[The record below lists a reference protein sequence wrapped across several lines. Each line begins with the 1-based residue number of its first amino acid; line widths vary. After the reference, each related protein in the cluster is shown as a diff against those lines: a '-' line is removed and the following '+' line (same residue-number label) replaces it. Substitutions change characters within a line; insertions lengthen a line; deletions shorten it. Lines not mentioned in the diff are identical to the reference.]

1 MMITM
6 MSAPTHP
13 VRSPLVSAIWRQRL
27 FLLLI
32 IACFAVPLAL
42 SWWLVGDWRPGGSAQ
57 HGELLDPAQPLED
70 LRFASPEGQSL
81 NVAAF
86 QGFWVLIH
94 AASAAECSAPCQT
107 ALYDMRQVRLALGRD
122 LERVKTLVLLDGP
135 PTDELRQWL
144 AAEHA
149 EMAVG
154 ATDAATQNRLNAA
167 FPVPG
172 PVSEWIYLVDPLGN
186 LLMRYPVTVD
196 PSGIL
201 KDLKR
206 LLRLSKIG

>member
-1 MMITM
+1 MKTT
-6 MSAPTHP
+6 MSAPTRP
-13 VRSPLVSAIWRQRL
+13 VRSPLVTAVWRQRL

-32 IACFAVPLAL
+32 IACFLVPLAL
-42 SWWLVGDWRPGGSAQ
+42 SWWLVADWRPGGSAQ
-57 HGELLDPAQPLED
+57 HGELLDPAQPLAA
-70 LRFASPEGQSL
+70 LPFTSL
-81 NVAAF
+81 DNQPSDTMAF
-86 QGFWVLIH
+86 QGFWLLIH
-94 AASAAECSAPCQT
+94 PASAVECTPRCQT
-107 ALYDMRQVRLALGRD
+107 ALYDMRQVRLALGKD

-135 PTDELRQWL
+135 PTDELRRWL
-144 AAEHA
+144 ATEHT

-154 ATDAATQNRLNAA
+154 VTDAATVDRLNAI
-167 FPVPG
+167 FPIPG
-172 PVSEWIYLVDPLGN
+172 RADEWIYLVDPLGN

>member
-1 MMITM
+1 

-13 VRSPLVSAIWRQRL
+13 GSFPPLATVWRQRL
-27 FLLLI
+27 YLVFI
-32 IACFAVPLAL
+32 VACFAVPLAVA
-42 SWWLVGDWRPGGSAQ
+42 WWLADDWRPGGSAQ
-57 HGELLDPAQPLED
+57 HGELLDPAQPLAD
-70 LRFASPEGQSL
+70 LRFTSLEGLSL
-81 NVAAF
+81 DAAAF
-86 QGFWVLIH
+86 RGFWALIH
-94 AASAAECSAPCQT
+94 TASAAECSPSCQT

-122 LERVKTLVLLDGP
+122 LERVKTLVLLDGS

-144 AAEHA
+144 AVEHA

-154 ATDAATQNRLNAA
+154 VTDVATQDRLNGV
-167 FPVPG
+167 FPTPG
-172 PVSEWIYLVDPLGN
+172 PAGEWIYLVDPLGN

>member
-1 MMITM
+1 MKTT
-6 MSAPTHP
+6 MSAPTQP
-13 VRSPLVSAIWRQRL
+13 VRSPLVSAVWRQRL

-32 IACFAVPLAL
+32 IACFVVPLAL
-42 SWWLVGDWRPGGSAQ
+42 SWWLVADWRPSGSAQ
-57 HGELLDPAQPLED
+57 HGELLHPVQPLAD
-70 LRFASPEGQSL
+70 LPFTFLEGQL
-81 NVAAF
+81 ADATAF

-94 AASAAECSAPCQT
+94 AASAAECTAPCQT
-107 ALYDMRQVRLALGRD
+107 ALYDMRQVRLALGKD

-135 PTDELRQWL
+135 PVDELRRWL
-144 AAEHA
+144 ATEHA

-154 ATDAATQNRLNAA
+154 STDAATQNRLNAA

-172 PVSEWIYLVDPLGN
+172 RADEWIYLVDPLGN

>member
-1 MMITM
+1 

-13 VRSPLVSAIWRQRL
+13 GSFPPLATVWRQRL
-27 FLLLI
+27 YLISI
-32 IACFAVPLAL
+32 IACFVVPLAL

-57 HGELLDPAQPLED
+57 HGELLDPAQPLAE
-70 LRFASPEGQSL
+70 LRFTSPEGQHWD
-81 NVAAF
+81 AAAVR
-86 QGFWVLIH
+86 GFWTLIH
-94 AASAAECSAPCQT
+94 TAAAAECSPSCQT

-149 EMAVG
+149 EMMVG
-154 ATDAATQNRLNAA
+154 ATDAATQDRLNAA

-172 PVSEWIYLVDPLGN
+172 PVGEWIYLVDPLGN

>member
-1 MMITM
+1 MKTT
-6 MSAPTHP
+6 MSAPTRP
-13 VRSPLVSAIWRQRL
+13 VSSPLISAVWRQRL
-27 FLLLI
+27 YLILI
-32 IACFAVPLAL
+32 IACFLVPLAL
-42 SWWLVGDWRPGGSAQ
+42 SWWLVGHWRPSGSAQ
-57 HGELLDPAQPLED
+57 HGELLNPAQPLVE
-70 LRFASPEGQSL
+70 LPFSLGGQP
-81 NVAAF
+81 ADATAF

-94 AASAAECSAPCQT
+94 AASAAECAAPCQT
-107 ALYDMRQVRLALGRD
+107 ALYDMRQVRLALGKD

-135 PTDELRQWL
+135 PMEELRQWL
-144 AAEHA
+144 EVEHA

-154 ATDAATQNRLNAA
+154 STDAATQDRLNAA
-167 FPVPG
+167 FPIPG
-172 PVSEWIYLVDPLGN
+172 RADEWIYLVDPLGN

>member
-1 MMITM
+1 

-13 VRSPLVSAIWRQRL
+13 GNFPPLATVWRQRL
-27 FLLLI
+27 YLISI
-32 IACFAVPLAL
+32 IACFVVPLAL

-57 HGELLDPAQPLED
+57 HGELLDPAQPLAE
-70 LRFASPEGQSL
+70 LRFTSPEGQRWDA
-81 NVAAF
+81 AAF
-86 QGFWVLIH
+86 RGFWALIH
-94 AASAAECSAPCQT
+94 TAADAECSPSCQT

-149 EMAVG
+149 EMMVG
-154 ATDAATQNRLNAA
+154 ATDAATQDRLNAA

-172 PVSEWIYLVDPLGN
+172 PVGEWIYLVDPLGN